1 MYVCEYICIHVYV
14 CLGNATLDVLLIP
27 QQSLIIHNRLFVFSC
42 LCMYTIRTHSIRNR
56 CKFTTHT
63 WLPNLPHTRYWVSDH
78 LNDLN
83 SWDWDDELTEMT
95 RCNCIQQQHSDN
107 TIQIYNIETTIL
119 RSTTLRQQHWDLI
132 ASNEHIQICMAPCV
146 MKRRSLPAFVQS
158 RWPIEFVIFG
168 RSTEWLGSYE
178 FVMSR
183 WQLEIWRWHVGFAR
197 LKWLVNWLCE
207 ISVPATST
215 WMYVM

>member
-1 MYVCEYICIHVYV
+1 MYICVCLSRKCAADCRWSSASFCLNVYVYINVCMHMYVCEYICIHVYV

-27 QQSLIIHNRLFVFSC
+27 QQSLIIHIRLFVFSC

-146 MKRRSLPAFVQS
+146 D
-158 RWPIEFVIFG
+158 E
-168 RSTEWLGSYE
+168 T
-178 FVMSR
+178 
-183 WQLEIWRWHVGFAR
+183 
-197 LKWLVNWLCE
+197 
-207 ISVPATST
+207 
-215 WMYVM
+215 